1 MTASPASPPA
11 AAASG
16 PIPFNRAT
24 LAPRQLAYLE
34 QSSRSGQMAGDGPFG
49 AAAAKELSGLH
60 NGAPVLLTPS
70 CTAALELSALLL
82 DLQPG
87 DEVIVPSFTFS
98 STAGAFALMGA
109 RIVFADID
117 PVTLGIDADQVAAL
131 ITERTR
137 AIVPVHYGGVP
148 CPPALRALADRHGLL
163 LIEDNAHGLYGSLD
177 GQPLGTFGHL
187 STLSF
192 HNTKNITCG
201 EGGAL
206 VINDPALHERAEILR
221 EKGTDRARFFRGMV
235 DKYSWVEVGSS
246 YLLGDLNAAML
257 LAQLEFGAEIQAR
270 RQAAWDHYRAVVG
283 PAAEARGATVF
294 EPGPGVVNAY
304 HLFALLLPDLEARTA
319 LLKAAQEQGIGC
331 TFHYVPLHSSAAG
344 RKAGAAPLG
353 CPVTD
358 SVSDR
363 LIRLPLFSDIG
374 PADYERVADVM
385 ARLLTA

>member
-1 MTASPASPPA
+1 MTASS
-11 AAASG
+11 

-24 LAPRQLAYLE
+24 VAPRQLAYLE

-60 NGAPVLLTPS
+60 NGAPVLLAPS

-109 RIVFADID
+109 RIVFADVD
-117 PVTLGIDADQVAAL
+117 PVTLGIDAAQVAAL
-131 ITERTR
+131 ITPRTR

-148 CPPALRALADRHGLL
+148 CPPGLRTLADRHGLV
-163 LIEDNAHGLYGSLD
+163 LIEDNAHGLFGSLH

-206 VINDPALHERAEILR
+206 VVNDPAFHERAEILR

-294 EPGPGVVNAY
+294 EPTGAGVVNAY

-319 LLKAAQEQGIGC
+319 LLAAAQEAGIGC

-344 RKAGAAPLG
+344 REAGTAPLG

-374 PADYERVADVM
+374 PAEHERVADVM
-385 ARLLTA
+385 ATLLARL